1 MTASCLWRRRWRLSA
16 FERGQPQFELVDS
29 VPENLKLGL
38 VGQPS
43 FRAAAQPR

>member
-1 MTASCLWRRRWRLSA
+1 MRRLPRWLSV
-16 FERGQPQFELVDS
+16 FERGQPQFELVDP